1 MIEFKKDTILRLPVL
16 MKTSTGDPVVNI
28 ASAQVTVTIEKA
40 DGTLVDFFPSVLQ
53 WIQVSQGAFNAVGK
67 YTLLL
72 PASFAD
78 QAGILTYAVG
88 VSTAKTY
95 IGVVKLVAN
104 EEVDTKTTVDA
115 LRTDYTTARAAKLD
129 SIETNTSA
137 LAAQIQDLL
146 DYQAGKWEIKTTG
159 ADANRLI
166 LYRPD
171 GVTVLKKFD
180 LKNAN
185 GDPTFVNPFQ
195 RVPV

>member
-1 MIEFKKDTILRLPVL
+1 MIEFKKDSILRLPVL
-16 MKTSTGDPVVNI
+16 MKTTTGDPVVNI
-28 ASAQVTVTIEKA
+28 AAAQVTVTVEKA
-40 DGTLVDFFPSVLQ
+40 DGTLVDFFPSTLQ

-72 PASFAD
+72 PASYAD

-88 VSTAKTY
+88 VSSAKTY
-95 IGVVKLVAN
+95 MGVVKLIAN
-104 EEVDTKTTVDA
+104 EEAETKAVADA
-115 LRTDYTTARAAKLD
+115 LRTDYTTARAVKID
-129 SIETNTSA
+129 TIQTNTSA
-137 LAAQIQDLL
+137 LATQIQDLL
-146 DYQAGKWEIKTTG
+146 DYQAGKWEIKATG
-159 ADANRLI
+159 PDANRLI

-171 GVTVLKKFD
+171 GTTVLKKFD